1 MHFSEPEKKQSDPKC
16 MQIHMVLTPILS
28 EFQERPKK
36 HALFK
41 PCFFSM
47 KTSEQKQLNQKRMEI
62 NMILTSIP
70 SLGGLGYIYKGG
82 ASYFPEPKSKSLRE
96 ET

>member
-1 MHFSEPEKKQSDPKC
+1 
-16 MQIHMVLTPILS
+16 
-28 EFQERPKK
+28 
-36 HALFK
+36 
-41 PCFFSM
+41 M